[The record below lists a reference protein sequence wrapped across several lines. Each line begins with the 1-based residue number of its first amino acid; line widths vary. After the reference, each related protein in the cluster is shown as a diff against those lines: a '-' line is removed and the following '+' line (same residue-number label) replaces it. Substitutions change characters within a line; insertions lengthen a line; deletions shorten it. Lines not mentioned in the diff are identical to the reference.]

1 MSASRW
7 LLAVGTSDQLP
18 AYTQLCENPLRKR
31 LIADPTR
38 VKRTMRSAFIVGIVG
53 LIAVACK
60 GDQTRSKPSR
70 ALTGSADRAAESPP
84 VALEGKAQ
92 GVATGV
98 TQSANA
104 ASAPQSAPDRVTAA
118 GTAQQIAPSMLIRTG
133 SASIEVP
140 KLDPAILK
148 VRQLATQLG
157 GYIANSS
164 ISGGRDQVRSA
175 TLEMKIPAAQYDQ
188 VIGGLGGIGKV
199 ESVNTSV
206 EDVGEE
212 YVDVSA
218 RVANAK
224 RLEERFIGL
233 LATRTGRLQ
242 DVLAV
247 ERELARV
254 REEIERYEG
263 RLRFLR
269 TRAAVSTLSVTV
281 HEPMPILGQNPGDNP
296 IIGALKQAWRNF
308 VGFIAWFIA
317 SLGVLIPFGALSIA
331 GWYVF
336 RRFRKR
342 NKDL

>member
-1 MSASRW
+1 
-7 LLAVGTSDQLP
+7 
-18 AYTQLCENPLRKR
+18 
-31 LIADPTR
+31 
-38 VKRTMRSAFIVGIVG
+38 MRSALIVVVSGMIV
-53 LIAVACK
+53 AACQG
-60 GDQTRSKPSR
+60 GDQSRTERSQ
-70 ALTGSADRAAESPP
+70 ALTGSADGAAESPP
-84 VALEGKAQ
+84 VVAEGKMQ
-92 GVATGV
+92 DVATV
-98 TQSANA
+98 MAQTANP
-104 ASAPQSAPDRVTAA
+104 APPQPPSSDRATTA

-133 SASIEVP
+133 SASIEVQ

-164 ISGGRDQVRSA
+164 IIGGRDQVRSA
-175 TLEMKIPAAQYDQ
+175 TLEMKIPAARYDQ
-188 VIGGLGGIGKV
+188 AIGGLGGIGKV

-224 RLEERFIGL
+224 RLEERFISL

-269 TRAAVSTLSVTV
+269 TRAAVSTLSITV
-281 HEPMPILGQNPGDNP
+281 HEPVPILGQNPGDNP

-308 VGFIAWFIA
+308 VAFVSWTIA
-317 SLGVLIPFGALSIA
+317 SLGVLIPFGALLV
-331 GWYVF
+331 GLWYLF
-336 RRFRKR
+336 RRFRKA
-342 NKDL
+342 

>member
-1 MSASRW
+1 
-7 LLAVGTSDQLP
+7 
-18 AYTQLCENPLRKR
+18 
-31 LIADPTR
+31 
-38 VKRTMRSAFIVGIVG
+38 MRSALIVGIAG
-53 LIAVACK
+53 MIAVACK
-60 GDQTRSKPSR
+60 GEQTRGERSQ
-70 ALTGSADRAAESPP
+70 ALTGSADRAAEAPP
-84 VALEGKAQ
+84 VLESKVQ
-92 GVATGV
+92 GVAMDMAQT
-98 TQSANA
+98 ANPAPA
-104 ASAPQSAPDRVTAA
+104 APPPPDRVTAA

-133 SASIEVP
+133 SASIEVQ

-164 ISGGRDQVRSA
+164 ITGGRDQVRSA
-175 TLEMKIPAAQYDQ
+175 TLEMKIPAARYDQ
-188 VIGGLGGIGKV
+188 AIGGLGGIGKV

-224 RLEERFIGL
+224 RLEERFISL

-269 TRAAVSTLSVTV
+269 TRAAVSTLSITV

-317 SLGVLIPFGALSIA
+317 SLGVLIPFGALLVA

-342 NKDL
+342 SKPV